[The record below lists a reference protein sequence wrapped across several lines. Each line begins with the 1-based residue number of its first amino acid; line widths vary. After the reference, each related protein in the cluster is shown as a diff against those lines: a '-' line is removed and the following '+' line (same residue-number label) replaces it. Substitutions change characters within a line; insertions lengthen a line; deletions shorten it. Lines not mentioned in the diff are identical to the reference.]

1 MLHSDVATA
10 VGHIPSGLFI
20 VTVMDPETKKID
32 GYLASW
38 VQQVSFNPLLISL
51 AIRPGRPAYDLIKSG
66 KVFSVNVVGE
76 HDKTYLRHFWKGY
89 DPNSNPFNELN
100 HTIAPHGGVIL
111 LQAKSAMECQLVS
124 SSKPGDHEIV
134 IAKVMSSVH
143 MEEGAKPMVHIR
155 KTGTDY

>member
-20 VTVMDPETKKID
+20 VSVMDPETKKID

-51 AIRPGRPAYDLIKSG
+51 AIKPGRPAYDLIKSG

-100 HTIAPHGGVIL
+100 HTIAPNGGVVL
-111 LQAKSAMECQLVS
+111 LQAKSTMECKLVDS
-124 SSKPGDHEIV
+124 LKPGDHEVV
-134 IAKVMSSVH
+134 IAKVISSAV
-143 MEEGAKPMVHIR
+143 MEEGTRPMVHVR